1 MLSHTRLRRGP
12 VIGAAILAA
21 MLSAIPSAHS
31 APPARMSFDGS
42 WSVLIITDSGS
53 CDRAYRYGVRMSNG
67 RVYYDGRA
75 GVDISGSV
83 GRNGRVD
90 VQVRLGDQQAVGT
103 GRLSEDSGGGQ
114 WQGASPDQQCAGH
127 WIAERRDGQ

>member
-1 MLSHTRLRRGP
+1 MLPHTRLPHGP

-21 MLSAIPSAHS
+21 MLSAIPSAQS

-53 CDRAYRYGVRMSNG
+53 CDRAYRYGVRISDG
-67 RVYYDGRA
+67 RVYYEGRT
-75 GVDISGSV
+75 GVDISGRVS
-83 GRNGRVD
+83 RNGRVE
-90 VQVRLGDQQAVGT
+90 VQVRQGDQQAVGT
-103 GRLSEDSGGGQ
+103 GRLSGDSGGGQ
-114 WQGASPDQQCAGH
+114 WQGTSPDQQCAGH